1 MTSGSSP
8 GTTGFN
14 AGIHADVIDA
24 EVLDSDVI
32 DESAFR
38 QLLNRA
44 GRSVARPAVEALE
57 MLLDP
62 ATPAQTR
69 LTLLTALTYLLIPTD
84 LIPDLLPVAGFSDDL
99 VAITAVLGLC
109 RNHITPEIRQRAQR
123 RLDQWF
129 PIGRP

>member
-1 MTSGSSP
+1 MTSGSTS
-8 GTTGFN
+8 GTTEFN
-14 AGIHADVIDA
+14 AEVIDA
-24 EVLDSDVI
+24 EVLDSEVI

-38 QLLNRA
+38 QLLKRA
-44 GRSVARPAVEALE
+44 GRSMARPALEALE
-57 MLLDP
+57 MLIDT
-62 ATPAQTR
+62 ATPPQAR
-69 LTLLTALTYLLIPTD
+69 LTLLAALTYLLVPTD

-129 PIGRP
+129 PIHRP